1 MLKNKQTKLPQKTIK
16 ITMVVLC
23 ILVLTA
29 LSFFVGSFLLKYIET
44 PEKLRKI
51 AEENLLLGSV
61 IYILMVFF
69 QVVAAF
75 IPGEPFEIVGGYVFG
90 SVLGTLFCLLGAFL
104 GGVCVFLLVRR
115 FGRGFAEIFFTPE
128 KLNSLNF
135 LKHSKKRD
143 IIFFLIFIMP
153 GTPKD
158 LLCYFAGITNMPF
171 GIWLL
176 ISWFGRIPSV
186 ITSTLGGNALLEK
199 SYLSAG
205 IIFFVAFLLG
215 VIGLL
220 IYNFVTKEK

>member
-1 MLKNKQTKLPQKTIK
+1 MLKNKQLKLPKKAIK
-16 ITMVVLC
+16 IAAVIVC
-23 ILVLTA
+23 VLVLTA
-29 LSFFVGSFLLKYIET
+29 LLFFVGLLLLRYIET

-51 AEENLLLGSV
+51 AEENLLLGGI
-61 IYILMVFF
+61 IYVLMVFF
-69 QVVAAF
+69 QVAVAF

-90 SVLGTLFCLLGAFL
+90 SILGTLFCLVGAFL

-115 FGRGFAEIFFTPE
+115 FGRGFAEIFFTPQ

-143 IIFFLIFIMP
+143 IIFFIIFMMP

-171 GIWLL
+171 GVWLL
-176 ISWFGRIPSV
+176 ISSFGRIPSV
-186 ITSTLGGNALLEK
+186 ITSTIGGNALLEK

-205 IIFFVAFLLG
+205 IIFFIAFLLG